1 MMIVIT
7 ENQKNE
13 LIQHVAN
20 FVGMASIRLPDDVMA
35 RLQEMRDNETKP
47 SAITLYDIMIGNQKR
62 AVEVKRPTCQD
73 TGIVHLYVR
82 AGAFSPYLNVLTD
95 VINQAVVKA
104 TKETPLRLNA
114 VETFDEYNTGT
125 NVGTG
130 VPYIEWTIVPDSDKI
145 EMDVYFAGGGCSLP
159 GKSAVLMPAKG
170 YEGIVDFVL
179 DIVTDR
185 GVNACPPL
193 AIGVGIGGCIT
204 TATHLS
210 KKALLRKVGSH
221 NPNPK
226 VAEFEQILTDAI
238 NKIGIGPQGLGGSE
252 SLLGLN
258 VETICRH
265 PATLAVSVSTGCWA
279 HRRAT
284 LAIDKDGNCD
294 MITHKG
300 AVI

>member
-1 MMIVIT
+1 MIT

-104 TKETPLRLNA
+104 TQQTPLRLNA

-185 GVNACPPL
+185 GVNAWSSPR
-193 AIGVGIGGCIT
+193 
-204 TATHLS
+204 H
-210 KKALLRKVGSH
+210 RRRYRRMYH
-221 NPNPK
+221 NRHPSFQK
-226 VAEFEQILTDAI
+226 SSS
-238 NKIGIGPQGLGGSE
+238 PQGRKPQSQSQG
-252 SLLGLN
+252 
-258 VETICRH
+258 CRIREH
-265 PATLAVSVSTGCWA
+265 PF
-279 HRRAT
+279 RR
-284 LAIDKDGNCD
+284 
-294 MITHKG
+294 H
-300 AVI
+300 

>member
-1 MMIVIT
+1 M
-7 ENQKNE
+7 
-13 LIQHVAN
+13 
-20 FVGMASIRLPDDVMA
+20 
-35 RLQEMRDNETKP
+35 
-47 SAITLYDIMIGNQKR
+47 
-62 AVEVKRPTCQD
+62 
-73 TGIVHLYVR
+73 
-82 AGAFSPYLNVLTD
+82 LTD
-95 VINQAVVKA
+95 VINQAVALA
-104 TKETPLRLNA
+104 TKQTPLRLNA

-130 VPYIEWTIVPDSDKI
+130 VPYSEWTIVPDSDKI
-145 EMDVYFAGGGCSLP
+145 EMDVYFAGGGCSRP

-193 AIGVGIGGCIT
+193 AIGVGVGGCIT

-210 KKALLRKVGSH
+210 KKALLRKVGSK

>member
-1 MMIVIT
+1 MIT
-7 ENQKNE
+7 EKQKKE
-13 LIQHVAN
+13 LIDHVAN

-35 RLQEMRDNETKP
+35 RLLEMREAETKE
-47 SAITLYDIMIGNQKR
+47 SAITLYDIMIGNQRR
-62 AVEVKRPTCQD
+62 AVEIMRPTCQD

-82 AGAFSPYLNVLTD
+82 AGAFSPYLNVLTE
-95 VINQAVVKA
+95 VINEAVAQA
-104 TKETPLRLNA
+104 TQQTPLRLNA
-114 VETFDEYNTGT
+114 VETFDEYNTGK

-130 VPYIEWTIVPDSDKI
+130 VPYIEWNIVPDSDKI

-159 GKSAVLMPAKG
+159 GRSAVLMPAQG
-170 YEGIVDFVL
+170 YEGVVDFVL
-179 DIVTDR
+179 DVVTGR

-193 AIGVGIGGCIT
+193 AVGVGISGCIS
-204 TATHLS
+204 TATKLS

-226 VAEFEQILTDAI
+226 VAEFEKLLSDSI

-265 PATLAVSVSTGCWA
+265 PATLAVSVQTGCWA
-279 HRRAT
+279 HRRGT
-284 LAIDKDGNCD
+284 LSVSADGSCE

-300 AVI
+300 AKI

>member
-1 MMIVIT
+1 MTKTEQVQLMTEKMAKFVAIVG
-7 ENQKNE
+7 KK
-13 LIQHVAN
+13 
-20 FVGMASIRLPDDVMA
+20 LPDDVEAKLAELRAKETTPLAQAIYETMA
-35 RLQEMRDNETKP
+35 K
-47 SAITLYDIMIGNQKR
+47 NQQL
-62 AVEVKRPTCQD
+62 AMELDRPCCQD
-73 TGIVHLYVR
+73 TGVLQFWVR
-82 AGAFSPYLNVLTD
+82 CGAYFPLIGELEALLKE
-95 VINQAVVKA
+95 AVVQA
-104 TKETPLRLNA
+104 TFAAPLRHNS

-130 VPYIEWTIVPDSDKI
+130 VAYIEWTIVPDSDKI